1 MNQLLQEKRDA
12 EQFLRLIAP
21 KYMGIYI
28 LNRSTDRF
36 RDVLA
41 PEAFRAYAKVSEGS
55 YSDAMRL
62 YRDEYVSCDY
72 REVIDQVLDY
82 DYVYNVLAS
91 GNQVDVSYRKKD
103 GTLIRLKIS
112 RYSDSDENLS
122 VWVYTNEDSEDALY
136 GELGEARYRI
146 QFDDNEKPV
155 EFIGSESLSKMLY
168 GLTNEARIP
177 FVRLWEHMH
186 PQDVDG
192 VREEL
197 KEIHILKDSEA
208 TYEAEFRLQNKE
220 QQYRWYRAIGKPV
233 LNEKGKIVSVYGFLI
248 DIHKHK
254 EKNLLQQRFIS
265 GLSHEYVTVW
275 VINHDLTVEL
285 YQQTKKGDH
294 IAQEAIEEF
303 AKENNYQK
311 SMEKYASEYVCEE
324 DREDFLRNMNYRV
337 VRERIKT
344 EKVYPVV
351 FQRKFNGK
359 IDYFQAC
366 FAQISEDTDDFVL
379 GFKLVNDIV
388 EHEKERNDRLEE
400 EKQILESLS
409 SDFTAIYYLEVNSGK
424 FEPVHIQNETNASEL
439 IKSCSGYKDFYE
451 YAYQYAMRYI
461 PKDEQPEFL
470 WWFSRD
476 NLKSLLKTQVSL
488 TQNYRCYPNAQN
500 HQYFETK
507 VVKVSEDEESCH
519 VLLGFRY
526 IDDIIKKEKA
536 TQKRLQNALE
546 EIKRSNEMI
555 SAIAKS
561 YSSIYKVD
569 FETDTYERITGSD
582 VIPKTGCA
590 SEKMFDV
597 CEQDVA
603 PEYRNIIHQF
613 ANIET
618 LTSRLEKEKDVLA
631 EYRMADGNWHKLRII
646 VSKRNANGKA
656 IQAIATIRI
665 ISETKR
671 KELNLFFEAEQA
683 KREAKIKTRFLQS
696 MSHDMRT
703 PLNGIAGMLHI
714 ADQNPKDLELQKTTR
729 NKIHQSLNYL
739 ISLVNDVLDMN
750 DLESDHFTEEEVDFD
765 ITKLVG
771 NMNIV
776 AQQLAQEKNIQYV
789 LDWYEGQ
796 LSHSSFRG
804 FPIYLSRILSIVV
817 QNAVKFTP
825 ENGEIHVWMNEK
837 CLDDSTSLLEFRC
850 KDNGIG
856 MSQDFI
862 QHAFDLFAQE
872 DSSSRYTYQG
882 TGLSLSIAKKLVEYM
897 HGNIQL
903 ESEKG
908 VGTTVYIQIPFK
920 LGRSIE
926 NKTKFTE
933 LVSLEGLCVL
943 VAEDN
948 DLNMEIVEYMLERN
962 GIQVVCAKD
971 GQEVIDLFEKS
982 EVNEFDFILM
992 DIMMPKLNGLD
1003 ATRKIRALKR
1013 LDAKTIPIIAM
1024 SANAFVEDIMNSK
1037 LAGMNMHL
1045 AKPLDE
1051 IKLIEALKQCKKD
1064 EDFKVIRN

>member
-12 EQFLRLIAP
+12 ENFLRLIAP
-21 KYMGIYI
+21 KYAAVYI
-28 LNRSTDRF
+28 LDRSTDRF
-36 RDVLA
+36 RDILA
-41 PEAFRAYAKVSEGS
+41 PEAFRAFAKDTKGS
-55 YSDAMRL
+55 YSDAMQL
-62 YRDEYVSCDY
+62 YRDQYVDCDY
-72 REVIDQVLDY
+72 QKVIDQVLDY
-82 DYVYNVLAS
+82 DYVYNILAS

-112 RYSDSDENLS
+112 RYSDRDENLS

-136 GELGEARYRI
+136 GELGEARFRI
-146 QFDDNEKPV
+146 QFDENERPV
-155 EFIGSESLSKMLY
+155 EFIGNESLSEMLY
-168 GLTNEARIP
+168 GLTDETRIP
-177 FVRLWEHMH
+177 FARLWEHMH

-192 VREEL
+192 VRAEL
-197 KEIHILKDSEA
+197 KEIHSLKDPKA

-220 QQYRWYRAIGKPV
+220 QQYRWYRAIGKPI
-233 LNEKGKIVSVYGFLI
+233 LNEKGQIVCVCGFFT
-248 DIHKHK
+248 DIHKQK
-254 EKNLLQQRFIS
+254 EKTLLQQRFIA
-265 GLSHEYVTVW
+265 GLSHEYITVW
-275 VINHDLTVEL
+275 VINPDLTLEL

-294 IAQEAIEEF
+294 IAQDAIEDF

-324 DREDFLRNMNYRV
+324 DREDFLRNVNYRV
-337 VRERIKT
+337 VRERIKS
-344 EKVYPVV
+344 EIVYPVV
-351 FQRKFNGK
+351 YRREYNGTV
-359 IDYFQAC
+359 DYFQAC
-366 FAQISEDTDDFVL
+366 FAQISKDTDDFVL
-379 GFKLVNDIV
+379 CFKIVNDIIQQ
-388 EHEKERNDRLEE
+388 EKERNDRLEE

-424 FEPVHIQNETNASEL
+424 FEPVHIQNESNASEL
-439 IKSCSGYKDFYE
+439 IKSYSEYKDFYE
-451 YAYQYAMRYI
+451 YSYQYAMYYI
-461 PKDEQPEFL
+461 PKKEQPEFL

-476 NLKSLLKTQVSL
+476 NLKNLLKNQVSL
-488 TQNYRCYPNAQN
+488 TQHYHSYPNAQN

-526 IDDIIKKEKA
+526 IDDIIEKEKA
-536 TQKRLQNALE
+536 AQKRLQDALDATQ
-546 EIKRSNEMI
+546 RSNETI
-555 SAIAKS
+555 STIAKS
-561 YSSIYKVD
+561 YSAIYQINL
-569 FETDTYERITGSD
+569 ETDTYERISGKEI
-582 VIPKTGCA
+582 IPKMGCA

-597 CEQDVA
+597 CEQEVA
-603 PEYRNIIHQF
+603 PEYRNIVHQF
-613 ANIET
+613 ADLKT
-618 LTSRLEKEKDVLA
+618 LASRLEKEEDVLA
-631 EYRMADGNWHKLRII
+631 EYRMADGNWHKLRFI
-646 VSKRNANGKA
+646 VRKRDANGKVL
-656 IQAIATIRI
+656 QVIATIRT
-665 ISETKR
+665 ISEVKR

-714 ADQNPKDLELQKTTR
+714 ADQNPKDLELQKITR

-750 DLESDHFTEEEVDFD
+750 DLESDNFTEEEVDFD
-765 ITKLVG
+765 ITKLLG
-771 NMNIV
+771 NMNID

-804 FPIYLSRILSIVV
+804 FPIYLSRILSIVA

-837 CLDDSTSLLEFRC
+837 YLDDSTSLLEFRC

-872 DSSSRYTYQG
+872 DSSSRSTYQG
-882 TGLSLSIAKKLVEYM
+882 TGLGLSIAKKLVEYM

-908 VGTTVYIQIPFK
+908 IGTTVSIQIPFK
-920 LGRSIE
+920 LGKPIE
-926 NKTKFTE
+926 NKNNNNQQI
-933 LVSLEGLCVL
+933 SLEGLCVL

-982 EVNEFDFILM
+982 EENKFDFILM
-992 DIMMPKLNGLD
+992 DIMMPKINGLD
-1003 ATRKIRALKR
+1003 ATRKIRSLKR
-1013 LDAKTIPIIAM
+1013 QDAKTVPIIAM

-1037 LAGMNMHL
+1037 VAGMNMHL

-1051 IKLIEALKQCKKD
+1051 TKLINALKQCKKG
-1064 EDFKVIRN
+1064 EE

>member
-21 KYMGIYI
+21 KYMGVYI

-186 PQDVDG
+186 PHDVDG

-439 IKSCSGYKDFYE
+439 IRSYSGYKDFYE

-546 EIKRSNEMI
+546 EIKRSNETI

-714 ADQNPKDLELQKTTR
+714 ADQNPNDLELQKTTR

-750 DLESDHFTEEEVDFD
+750 DLENDHFTEEEVDFD

-872 DSSSRYTYQG
+872 DSSSRSTYQG

-1064 EDFKVIRN
+1064 EDFK

>member
-12 EQFLRLIAP
+12 EDFLRLIAP
-21 KYMGIYI
+21 KYAAVYI
-28 LNRSTDRF
+28 LDRSTDTF
-36 RDVLA
+36 RDILA
-41 PEAFRAYAKVSEGS
+41 PEAFRAFAKDSEGL

-62 YRDEYVSCDY
+62 YRNQYVAKDY
-72 REVIDQVLDY
+72 QKVIDQVLDY
-82 DYVYNVLAS
+82 DYVYNILAS

-112 RYSDSDENLS
+112 RYSDKECDKYLS

-168 GLTNEARIP
+168 GLANEARIP

-233 LNEKGKIVSVYGFLI
+233 LNEKEKIVSVCGFLI

-324 DREDFLRNMNYRV
+324 DREDFLRNVNYRV

-366 FAQISEDTDDFVL
+366 FAQISEDTDDFVM

-424 FEPVHIQNETNASEL
+424 FESVHIQDETNASEL
-439 IKSCSGYKDFYE
+439 IKSCSEYKDFYE

-519 VLLGFRY
+519 ALLGFRY

-546 EIKRSNEMI
+546 EIKRSNETI
-555 SAIAKS
+555 STIAKS

-569 FETDTYERITGSD
+569 FEADTYERISGSD
-582 VIPKTGCA
+582 IIPKTGCA

-618 LTSRLEKEKDVLA
+618 LTSRLEKEEDVLA

-683 KREAKIKTRFLQS
+683 KREAKIKT
-696 MSHDMRT
+696 
-703 PLNGIAGMLHI
+703 
-714 ADQNPKDLELQKTTR
+714 
-729 NKIHQSLNYL
+729 
-739 ISLVNDVLDMN
+739 
-750 DLESDHFTEEEVDFD
+750 
-765 ITKLVG
+765 
-771 NMNIV
+771 
-776 AQQLAQEKNIQYV
+776 
-789 LDWYEGQ
+789 Q

-837 CLDDSTSLLEFRC
+837 CLDDSTSLLEFKC

-862 QHAFDLFAQE
+862 KHAFDLFAQE
-872 DSSSRYTYQG
+872 DSSSRSTYQG
-882 TGLSLSIAKKLVEYM
+882 TGLGLSIAKKLVEYM

-908 VGTTVYIQIPFK
+908 IGTTVSIQIPFK
-920 LGRSIE
+920 LGKPIE

-962 GIQVVCAKD
+962 GIRVVCAKD

-1024 SANAFVEDIMNSK
+1024 SANAFVEDVMNSK

-1051 IKLIEALKQCKKD
+1051 IKLINALKQCKKD
-1064 EDFKVIRN
+1064 EDFK

>member
-21 KYMGIYI
+21 KYMGVYI

-91 GNQVDVSYRKKD
+91 GNQVDISYRKKD

-168 GLTNEARIP
+168 GLPNEARIP

-192 VREEL
+192 VREKL

-303 AKENNYQK
+303 AKENNYK
-311 SMEKYASEYVCEE
+311 KGMEKYASEYVCEE
-324 DREDFLRNMNYRV
+324 DREDFLRNVNYRV
-337 VRERIKT
+337 VCERIKT
-344 EKVYPVV
+344 EKVYPVF

-439 IKSCSGYKDFYE
+439 IKSYSGYKDFYE

-507 VVKVSEDEESCH
+507 VVKVSEDEEACH

-546 EIKRSNEMI
+546 EIKRSNETI

-613 ANIET
+613 TNIET

-771 NMNIV
+771 NMNID

-872 DSSSRYTYQG
+872 DSSSRSTYQG
-882 TGLSLSIAKKLVEYM
+882 TGLSLSIAKKLVEHM

-920 LGRSIE
+920 LGKPIE
-926 NKTKFTE
+926 NNNNRNQQI
-933 LVSLEGLCVL
+933 SLEGLRVL

-982 EVNEFDFILM
+982 EENEFDFILM
-992 DIMMPKLNGLD
+992 DIMMPKINGLD
-1003 ATRKIRALKR
+1003 ATRKIRSLKR
-1013 LDAKTIPIIAM
+1013 QDAKTVPIIAM
-1024 SANAFVEDIMNSK
+1024 SANAFVEDMLNSK
-1037 LAGMNMHL
+1037 IAGMNMHL

-1051 IKLIEALKQCKKD
+1051 TKLINALKQCKKD
-1064 EDFKVIRN
+1064 EE

>member
-21 KYMGIYI
+21 KYMGVNI

-91 GNQVDVSYRKKD
+91 ENQVDVSYRKKD

-303 AKENNYQK
+303 AKENNYK
-311 SMEKYASEYVCEE
+311 KGMEKYASEYVCEE
-324 DREDFLRNMNYRV
+324 DREDFLRNVNYRV

-344 EKVYPVV
+344 EKVYPVF

-439 IKSCSGYKDFYE
+439 IKSYSGYKDFYE
-451 YAYQYAMRYI
+451 YDYQYAMRYI

-546 EIKRSNEMI
+546 EIKRSNETI

-646 VSKRNANGKA
+646 VSKRNTNGKA

-714 ADQNPKDLELQKTTR
+714 ADQNPKDLELQKNTR

-750 DLESDHFTEEEVDFD
+750 DLENDHFTEEEVDFD

-872 DSSSRYTYQG
+872 DSSSRSTYQG

-1024 SANAFVEDIMNSK
+1024 SANAFVEDVMNSK

-1051 IKLIEALKQCKKD
+1051 TKLINALKQCKKD
-1064 EDFKVIRN
+1064 EE

>member
-21 KYMGIYI
+21 KYMGVYI

-186 PQDVDG
+186 PHDVDG

-197 KEIHILKDSEA
+197 KEIYILKDSEA

-388 EHEKERNDRLEE
+388 EHEKERNDRLVE

-582 VIPKTGCA
+582 GIPKTGCA

-714 ADQNPKDLELQKTTR
+714 ADQNPKDLELQKNTR

-739 ISLVNDVLDMN
+739 VSLVNDVLDMN
-750 DLESDHFTEEEVDFD
+750 DLENDHFTEEEVDFD

-872 DSSSRYTYQG
+872 DSSSRSTYQG

-926 NKTKFTE
+926 NKNNRNQQI
-933 LVSLEGLCVL
+933 SLEGLCVL

-1064 EDFKVIRN
+1064 EDFK

>member
-21 KYMGIYI
+21 KYMGVYI

-324 DREDFLRNMNYRV
+324 DREDFLRNVNYRV

-344 EKVYPVV
+344 EKVYLVV

-388 EHEKERNDRLEE
+388 EHEKERNDRLVE

-424 FEPVHIQNETNASEL
+424 FEPVHIQNETNASKL

-546 EIKRSNEMI
+546 EIKRSNETI

-739 ISLVNDVLDMN
+739 ISLVNDILDMN

-771 NMNIV
+771 NMNID

-872 DSSSRYTYQG
+872 DSSSRSTYQG

-1051 IKLIEALKQCKKD
+1051 TKLINALKQCKKD
-1064 EDFKVIRN
+1064 EE

>member
-1 MNQLLQEKRDA
+1 M
-12 EQFLRLIAP
+12 
-21 KYMGIYI
+21 
-28 LNRSTDRF
+28 
-36 RDVLA
+36 
-41 PEAFRAYAKVSEGS
+41 
-55 YSDAMRL
+55 
-62 YRDEYVSCDY
+62 
-72 REVIDQVLDY
+72 
-82 DYVYNVLAS
+82 
-91 GNQVDVSYRKKD
+91 
-103 GTLIRLKIS
+103 
-112 RYSDSDENLS
+112 
-122 VWVYTNEDSEDALY
+122 
-136 GELGEARYRI
+136 
-146 QFDDNEKPV
+146 
-155 EFIGSESLSKMLY
+155 
-168 GLTNEARIP
+168 
-177 FVRLWEHMH
+177 
-186 PQDVDG
+186 
-192 VREEL
+192 
-197 KEIHILKDSEA
+197 
-208 TYEAEFRLQNKE
+208 
-220 QQYRWYRAIGKPV
+220 
-233 LNEKGKIVSVYGFLI
+233 
-248 DIHKHK
+248 
-254 EKNLLQQRFIS
+254 
-265 GLSHEYVTVW
+265 
-275 VINHDLTVEL
+275 
-285 YQQTKKGDH
+285 
-294 IAQEAIEEF
+294 
-303 AKENNYQK
+303 
-311 SMEKYASEYVCEE
+311 
-324 DREDFLRNMNYRV
+324 
-337 VRERIKT
+337 
-344 EKVYPVV
+344 
-351 FQRKFNGK
+351 
-359 IDYFQAC
+359 
-366 FAQISEDTDDFVL
+366 
-379 GFKLVNDIV
+379 
-388 EHEKERNDRLEE
+388 
-400 EKQILESLS
+400 
-409 SDFTAIYYLEVNSGK
+409 
-424 FEPVHIQNETNASEL
+424 
-439 IKSCSGYKDFYE
+439 
-451 YAYQYAMRYI
+451 
-461 PKDEQPEFL
+461 
-470 WWFSRD
+470 
-476 NLKSLLKTQVSL
+476 
-488 TQNYRCYPNAQN
+488 
-500 HQYFETK
+500 
-507 VVKVSEDEESCH
+507 SEDEESCH
-519 VLLGFRY
+519 ALLGFRY

-546 EIKRSNEMI
+546 EIKRSNETI
-555 SAIAKS
+555 STIAKS

-569 FETDTYERITGSD
+569 FEADTYERISGSD
-582 VIPKTGCA
+582 IIPKTGCA

-618 LTSRLEKEKDVLA
+618 LTSRLEKEEDVLA

-729 NKIHQSLNYL
+729 NKVHQSLNYL

-750 DLESDHFTEEEVDFD
+750 DLESNHFTEEEVDFD
-765 ITKLVG
+765 ITKLLG
-771 NMNIV
+771 NMNID

-796 LSHSSFRG
+796 LSHSNFRG
-804 FPIYLSRILSIVV
+804 YPIYLSRILMIVV

-856 MSQDFI
+856 MSQGFI

-872 DSSSRYTYQG
+872 DSSSRSTYQG
-882 TGLSLSIAKKLVEYM
+882 TGLGLSIAKKLVEHM

-908 VGTTVYIQIPFK
+908 IGTTVSIQIPFK
-920 LGRSIE
+920 LGKPIE
-926 NKTKFTE
+926 NKNNRNQQI
-933 LVSLEGLCVL
+933 SLEGLCVL

-962 GIQVVCAKD
+962 GIHVVCAKD

-1013 LDAKTIPIIAM
+1013 LDANTIPIIAM

-1051 IKLIEALKQCKKD
+1051 TKLVEALKQCKKD
-1064 EDFKVIRN
+1064 EDFK

>member
-21 KYMGIYI
+21 KYMGVYI

-168 GLTNEARIP
+168 GLTNEERIP

-359 IDYFQAC
+359 IDHFQAC

-388 EHEKERNDRLEE
+388 EHEKERNDRLVE

-546 EIKRSNEMI
+546 EIKRSNETI

-750 DLESDHFTEEEVDFD
+750 DLENDHFTEEEVDFD

-872 DSSSRYTYQG
+872 DSSSRSTYQG

-1051 IKLIEALKQCKKD
+1051 TKLINALKQCKKN
-1064 EDFKVIRN
+1064 EE

>member
-12 EQFLRLIAP
+12 ENFLRLIAP
-21 KYMGIYI
+21 KYAAVYS
-28 LNRSTDRF
+28 LDRSTDRF
-36 RDVLA
+36 RDILA
-41 PEAFRAYAKVSEGS
+41 PEAFRAFAKDTKGS
-55 YSDAMRL
+55 YSDAMQL
-62 YRDEYVSCDY
+62 YRDQYVDCDY
-72 REVIDQVLDY
+72 QKVIDQVLDY
-82 DYVYNVLAS
+82 DYVYNILAS

-112 RYSDSDENLS
+112 RYSDRDENLS

-136 GELGEARYRI
+136 GELGEARFRI
-146 QFDDNEKPV
+146 QFDENERPV
-155 EFIGSESLSKMLY
+155 EFIGNESLSEMLY
-168 GLTNEARIP
+168 GLTDETRIP
-177 FVRLWEHMH
+177 FARLWEHMH

-192 VREEL
+192 VRAEL
-197 KEIHILKDSEA
+197 KEIHSLKDPKA

-220 QQYRWYRAIGKPV
+220 QQYRWYRAIGKPI
-233 LNEKGKIVSVYGFLI
+233 LNEKGQIVCVCGFFT
-248 DIHKHK
+248 DIHKQK
-254 EKNLLQQRFIS
+254 EKTLLQQRFIA
-265 GLSHEYVTVW
+265 GLSHEYITVW
-275 VINHDLTVEL
+275 VINPDLTLEL

-294 IAQEAIEEF
+294 IAQDAIEDF

-324 DREDFLRNMNYRV
+324 DREDFLRNVNYRV
-337 VRERIKT
+337 VRERIKS
-344 EKVYPVV
+344 EIVYPVV
-351 FQRKFNGK
+351 YRREYNGTV
-359 IDYFQAC
+359 DYFQAC
-366 FAQISEDTDDFVL
+366 FAQISKDTDDFVL
-379 GFKLVNDIV
+379 CFKIVNDIIQQ
-388 EHEKERNDRLEE
+388 EKERNDRLEE

-424 FEPVHIQNETNASEL
+424 FEPVHIQNESNASEL
-439 IKSCSGYKDFYE
+439 IKSYSEYKDFYE
-451 YAYQYAMRYI
+451 YSYQYAMYYI
-461 PKDEQPEFL
+461 PKKEQPEFL

-476 NLKSLLKTQVSL
+476 NLKNLLKNQVSL
-488 TQNYRCYPNAQN
+488 TQHYHSYPNAQN

-526 IDDIIKKEKA
+526 IDDIIEKEKA
-536 TQKRLQNALE
+536 AQKRLQDALDATQ
-546 EIKRSNEMI
+546 RSNETI
-555 SAIAKS
+555 STIAKS
-561 YSSIYKVD
+561 YSAIYQINL
-569 FETDTYERITGSD
+569 ETDTYERISGKEI
-582 VIPKTGCA
+582 IPKMGCA

-597 CEQDVA
+597 CEQEVA
-603 PEYRNIIHQF
+603 PEYRNIVHQF
-613 ANIET
+613 ADLKT
-618 LTSRLEKEKDVLA
+618 LASRLEKEEDVLA
-631 EYRMADGNWHKLRII
+631 EYRMADGNWHKLRFI
-646 VSKRNANGKA
+646 VRKRDANGKVL
-656 IQAIATIRI
+656 QVIATIRT
-665 ISETKR
+665 ISEVKR

-714 ADQNPKDLELQKTTR
+714 ADQNPKDLELQKITR

-750 DLESDHFTEEEVDFD
+750 DLESDNFTEEEVDFD
-765 ITKLVG
+765 ITKLLG
-771 NMNIV
+771 NMNID

-804 FPIYLSRILSIVV
+804 FPIYLSRILSIVA

-872 DSSSRYTYQG
+872 DSSSRSTYQG
-882 TGLSLSIAKKLVEYM
+882 TGLGLSIAKKLVEYM

-908 VGTTVYIQIPFK
+908 IGTTVSIQIPFK
-920 LGRSIE
+920 LGKPIE
-926 NKTKFTE
+926 NKNNNNQQI
-933 LVSLEGLCVL
+933 SLEGLCVL

-982 EVNEFDFILM
+982 EENKFDFILM
-992 DIMMPKLNGLD
+992 DIMMPKINGLD
-1003 ATRKIRALKR
+1003 ATRKIRSLKR
-1013 LDAKTIPIIAM
+1013 QDAKTVPIIAM

-1037 LAGMNMHL
+1037 VAGMNMHL

-1051 IKLIEALKQCKKD
+1051 TKLINALKQCKKG
-1064 EDFKVIRN
+1064 EE

>member
-21 KYMGIYI
+21 KYMGVYI

-41 PEAFRAYAKVSEGS
+41 LEAFRAYAKVSEGS

-168 GLTNEARIP
+168 GLTNEERIP

-388 EHEKERNDRLEE
+388 EHEKERNDRLVE

-546 EIKRSNEMI
+546 EIKRSNETI

-750 DLESDHFTEEEVDFD
+750 DLENDHFTEEEVDFD

-872 DSSSRYTYQG
+872 DSSSRSTYQG

-1051 IKLIEALKQCKKD
+1051 TKLINALKQCKKD
-1064 EDFKVIRN
+1064 EE

>member
-1 MNQLLQEKRDA
+1 M
-12 EQFLRLIAP
+12 
-21 KYMGIYI
+21 
-28 LNRSTDRF
+28 
-36 RDVLA
+36 
-41 PEAFRAYAKVSEGS
+41 
-55 YSDAMRL
+55 
-62 YRDEYVSCDY
+62 
-72 REVIDQVLDY
+72 
-82 DYVYNVLAS
+82 
-91 GNQVDVSYRKKD
+91 
-103 GTLIRLKIS
+103 
-112 RYSDSDENLS
+112 
-122 VWVYTNEDSEDALY
+122 
-136 GELGEARYRI
+136 
-146 QFDDNEKPV
+146 
-155 EFIGSESLSKMLY
+155 
-168 GLTNEARIP
+168 
-177 FVRLWEHMH
+177 
-186 PQDVDG
+186 
-192 VREEL
+192 
-197 KEIHILKDSEA
+197 
-208 TYEAEFRLQNKE
+208 
-220 QQYRWYRAIGKPV
+220 
-233 LNEKGKIVSVYGFLI
+233 
-248 DIHKHK
+248 
-254 EKNLLQQRFIS
+254 
-265 GLSHEYVTVW
+265 
-275 VINHDLTVEL
+275 
-285 YQQTKKGDH
+285 
-294 IAQEAIEEF
+294 
-303 AKENNYQK
+303 
-311 SMEKYASEYVCEE
+311 
-324 DREDFLRNMNYRV
+324 
-337 VRERIKT
+337 
-344 EKVYPVV
+344 
-351 FQRKFNGK
+351 
-359 IDYFQAC
+359 
-366 FAQISEDTDDFVL
+366 
-379 GFKLVNDIV
+379 
-388 EHEKERNDRLEE
+388 
-400 EKQILESLS
+400 
-409 SDFTAIYYLEVNSGK
+409 
-424 FEPVHIQNETNASEL
+424 
-439 IKSCSGYKDFYE
+439 
-451 YAYQYAMRYI
+451 
-461 PKDEQPEFL
+461 
-470 WWFSRD
+470 
-476 NLKSLLKTQVSL
+476 
-488 TQNYRCYPNAQN
+488 
-500 HQYFETK
+500 
-507 VVKVSEDEESCH
+507 SEDEESCH

-546 EIKRSNEMI
+546 EIKRSNETI
-555 SAIAKS
+555 STIAKS

-569 FETDTYERITGSD
+569 FETDTYERISGSD
-582 VIPKTGCA
+582 IIPKTGCA

-618 LTSRLEKEKDVLA
+618 LTSRLEKEEDVLV

-646 VSKRNANGKA
+646 VSKRKENGKA

-714 ADQNPKDLELQKTTR
+714 ADQNPKDLELQKITR

-765 ITKLVG
+765 ITKLLG
-771 NMNIV
+771 NMNID

-817 QNAVKFTP
+817 HNAVKFTP

-872 DSSSRYTYQG
+872 DSSSRSTYQG
-882 TGLSLSIAKKLVEYM
+882 TGLGLSIAKKLVEHM

-908 VGTTVYIQIPFK
+908 IGTTVLIQIPFK
-920 LGRSIE
+920 LGKSIE
-926 NKTKFTE
+926 NKNNRNQQI
-933 LVSLEGLCVL
+933 SLEGLCVL

-962 GIQVVCAKD
+962 SIQVVCAKD

-992 DIMMPKLNGLD
+992 DIMMPKINGLD

-1051 IKLIEALKQCKKD
+1051 TKLIEALKQCKKD
-1064 EDFKVIRN
+1064 EDFR

>member
-21 KYMGIYI
+21 KYMGVYI

-82 DYVYNVLAS
+82 DYVYNILSS
-91 GNQVDVSYRKKD
+91 GNQVNVLIRKKD

-112 RYSDSDENLS
+112 RYSDKECDKDLS

-155 EFIGSESLSKMLY
+155 EFISSESLSEMLY
-168 GLTNEARIP
+168 GLINETRIP
-177 FVRLWEHMH
+177 FTRLWEHMH

-197 KEIHILKDSEA
+197 KEIHIFKDPEA

-233 LNEKGKIVSVYGFLI
+233 LNEKGKIVSVCGFLI

-324 DREDFLRNMNYRV
+324 DREDFLRNVNYRV

-366 FAQISEDTDDFVL
+366 FAQISEDTDDFVM

-424 FEPVHIQNETNASEL
+424 FESVHIQDETNASEL
-439 IKSCSGYKDFYE
+439 IRSYSGYKDFYE

-461 PKDEQPEFL
+461 PKEEQPEFL

-488 TQNYRCYPNAQN
+488 TQN

-519 VLLGFRY
+519 ALLGFRY

-546 EIKRSNEMI
+546 EIKRSNETI
-555 SAIAKS
+555 STIAKS

-569 FETDTYERITGSD
+569 FETDTYERISGSD
-582 VIPKTGCA
+582 IIPKTGCA

-618 LTSRLEKEKDVLA
+618 LTSRLETEEDVLA

-646 VSKRNANGKA
+646 VSKRDVNGKA
-656 IQAIATIRI
+656 IQAIATIRT

-683 KREAKIKTRFLQS
+683 KREEKIKTRFLQS

-714 ADQNPKDLELQKTTR
+714 AEENPKDLELQKTTR

-750 DLESDHFTEEEVDFD
+750 DLESDNFTEEEVDFD
-765 ITKLVG
+765 ITKLLG
-771 NMNIV
+771 NMNID

-796 LSHSSFRG
+796 LSHSNFRG
-804 FPIYLSRILSIVV
+804 YPIYLSRILMIVV

-856 MSQDFI
+856 MSKDFI

-872 DSSSRYTYQG
+872 DSSSRSTYQG
-882 TGLSLSIAKKLVEYM
+882 TGLGLSIAKKLVEYM
-897 HGNIQL
+897 HGSIQL

-908 VGTTVYIQIPFK
+908 IGTMVSIQIPFK
-920 LGRSIE
+920 LGKPIE

-1051 IKLIEALKQCKKD
+1051 TKLINALKQCKKD
-1064 EDFKVIRN
+1064 EDFK

>member
-21 KYMGIYI
+21 KYMGVYI

-197 KEIHILKDSEA
+197 KEIYILKDSEA

-324 DREDFLRNMNYRV
+324 DREDFLRNVNYRV

-344 EKVYPVV
+344 EKVYLVV

-388 EHEKERNDRLEE
+388 EHEKERNDRLVE

-546 EIKRSNEMI
+546 EIKRSNETI

-739 ISLVNDVLDMN
+739 ISLVNDILDMN

-771 NMNIV
+771 NMNID

-837 CLDDSTSLLEFRC
+837 CSDDSTSLFEFRC

-872 DSSSRYTYQG
+872 DSSSRSTYQG

-1024 SANAFVEDIMNSK
+1024 SANAFVEDVMNSK

-1051 IKLIEALKQCKKD
+1051 TKLINALKQCKKD
-1064 EDFKVIRN
+1064 EE

>member
-21 KYMGIYI
+21 KYMGVYI

-546 EIKRSNEMI
+546 EIKRSNETI

-714 ADQNPKDLELQKTTR
+714 ADQNPNDLELQKTTR

-872 DSSSRYTYQG
+872 DSSSRSTYQG

-1064 EDFKVIRN
+1064 EDFK

>member
-21 KYMGIYI
+21 KYMGVYI

-168 GLTNEARIP
+168 GLTNEERIP

-388 EHEKERNDRLEE
+388 EHEKERNDRLVE

-546 EIKRSNEMI
+546 EIKRSNETI

-582 VIPKTGCA
+582 GIPKTGCA

-739 ISLVNDVLDMN
+739 ISLVNDILDMN

-771 NMNIV
+771 NMNID

-872 DSSSRYTYQG
+872 DSSSRSTYQG
-882 TGLSLSIAKKLVEYM
+882 AGLSLSIAKKLVEYM

-1051 IKLIEALKQCKKD
+1051 TKLINALKQCKKD
-1064 EDFKVIRN
+1064 EE

>member
-21 KYMGIYI
+21 KYMGVYI

-324 DREDFLRNMNYRV
+324 DREDFLRNVNYRV

-388 EHEKERNDRLEE
+388 EHEKERNDRLVE

-546 EIKRSNEMI
+546 EIKRSNETI

-582 VIPKTGCA
+582 GIPRTGCA

-739 ISLVNDVLDMN
+739 ISLVNDILDMN

-771 NMNIV
+771 NMNID

-872 DSSSRYTYQG
+872 DSSSRSTYQG

-1064 EDFKVIRN
+1064 EE

>member
-21 KYMGIYI
+21 KYMGVYI

-186 PQDVDG
+186 PHDVDG
-192 VREEL
+192 VREDL

-388 EHEKERNDRLEE
+388 EHEKERNDRLVE

-714 ADQNPKDLELQKTTR
+714 ADQNPKDLELQKNTR

-739 ISLVNDVLDMN
+739 VSLVNDVLDMN
-750 DLESDHFTEEEVDFD
+750 DLENDHFTEEEVDFD

-872 DSSSRYTYQG
+872 DSSSRSTYQG

-926 NKTKFTE
+926 NKNNRNQQI
-933 LVSLEGLCVL
+933 SLEGLCVL

-1064 EDFKVIRN
+1064 EE

>member
-21 KYMGIYI
+21 KYMGVYI

-186 PQDVDG
+186 PHDVDG

-324 DREDFLRNMNYRV
+324 DREDFLRNVNYRV

-388 EHEKERNDRLEE
+388 EHEKERNDRLVE

-546 EIKRSNEMI
+546 EIKRSNETI

-582 VIPKTGCA
+582 GIPKTGCA

-750 DLESDHFTEEEVDFD
+750 DLENDHFTEEEVDFD

-872 DSSSRYTYQG
+872 DSSSRSTYQG

-1064 EDFKVIRN
+1064 EE

>member
-21 KYMGIYI
+21 KYMGVYI

-186 PQDVDG
+186 PHDVDG

-388 EHEKERNDRLEE
+388 EHEKERNDRLVE

-546 EIKRSNEMI
+546 EIKRSNETI

-582 VIPKTGCA
+582 GIPRTGCA

-739 ISLVNDVLDMN
+739 ISLVNDILDMN

-872 DSSSRYTYQG
+872 DSSSRSTYQG

-1064 EDFKVIRN
+1064 EE

>member
-12 EQFLRLIAP
+12 ENFLRLIAP
-21 KYMGIYI
+21 KYTGIFI
-28 LNRSTDRF
+28 VDRSTGTF

-41 PEAFRAYAKVSEGS
+41 SEAFRNYVKDMQGS
-55 YSDAMRL
+55 FLDAMQL
-62 YRDEYVSCDY
+62 YRDHYVACDY
-72 REVIDQVLDY
+72 KEVIDRVLDY
-82 DYVYNVLAS
+82 DYVYNILSS
-91 GNQVDVSYRKKD
+91 GNPVNVTYRKKD
-103 GTLIRLKIS
+103 GTLIRLKID

-122 VWVYTNEDSEDALY
+122 IWVYTNEDSEDALY
-136 GELGEARYRI
+136 GELGEARYRV
-146 QFDDNEKPV
+146 QFDDNERPV
-155 EFIGSESLSKMLY
+155 EFIGNKSLSEMLY
-168 GLTNEARIP
+168 GFKDETHIP
-177 FVRLWEHMH
+177 FSMLWQHMH
-186 PQDVDG
+186 PQDIDLVK
-192 VREEL
+192 EEF
-197 KEIHILKDSEA
+197 KNIHDSKDPTA
-208 TYEAEFRLQNKE
+208 TYEVEYRLQNKDK
-220 QQYRWYRAIGKPV
+220 QYRWYRAIGKPV
-233 LNEKGKIVSVYGFLI
+233 LNENGKIVSVCGFFI

-275 VINHDLTVEL
+275 VVNQDLTLEL
-285 YQQTKKGDH
+285 CQQTQKGDH
-294 IAQEAIEEF
+294 IAQKAIEEF

-311 SMEKYASEYVCEE
+311 SMEKYALHYVCEE
-324 DREDFLRNMNYRV
+324 DREEFLRRVDCRV
-337 VRERIKT
+337 VREQIKK

-351 FQRKFNGK
+351 YQREYNGEV
-359 IDYFQAC
+359 DYFQAC
-366 FAQISEDTDDFVL
+366 FAQISDETDDFVL

-424 FEPVHIQNETNASEL
+424 FEPVHIRDKTNASEL
-439 IKSCSGYKDFYE
+439 IKNYLEYKDFYE
-451 YAYQYAMRYI
+451 YTYQYAMKYI
-461 PKDEQPEFL
+461 PKEEQPEFL

-476 NLKSLLKTQVSL
+476 NLKNLLKTQASL
-488 TQNYRCYPNAQN
+488 TQHYHSYPNAQN

-526 IDDIIKKEKA
+526 IDDIIEKEKA

-546 EIKRSNEMI
+546 ETKKSNETI
-555 SAIAKS
+555 TTIAKS
-561 YSSIYKVD
+561 YSAIYQLD
-569 FETDTYERITGSD
+569 LEADTYERISGSD
-582 VIPKTGCA
+582 IIPKTGCA

-597 CEQDVA
+597 CEQEVA

-618 LTSRLEKEKDVLA
+618 LASRLEKEDDILA
-631 EYRMADGNWHKLRII
+631 EYRMADGNWHKLRYI
-646 VSKRNANGKA
+646 VRKRDANGKA
-656 IQAIATIRI
+656 LQAIATIRT

-683 KREAKIKTRFLQS
+683 KREAKIKTRFLQN

-703 PLNGIAGMLHI
+703 PLNGISGMLHI
-714 ADQNPKDLELQKTTR
+714 ADQNPDDLELQKSTR

-750 DLESDHFTEEEVDFD
+750 DLESNHFAEEEVDFD
-765 ITKLVG
+765 VTELLG
-771 NMNIV
+771 NINID
-776 AQQLAQEKNIQYV
+776 AQQLAQEKNIQYI

-796 LSHSSFRG
+796 LSHSQFRG
-804 FPIYLSRILSIVV
+804 YPIYLSRILMIVV

-862 QHAFDLFAQE
+862 KHAFDLFAQE
-872 DSSSRYTYQG
+872 NSSSRSTYQG
-882 TGLSLSIAKKLVEYM
+882 TGLGLPIAKKLVDYM
-897 HGNIQL
+897 HGEIHL

-920 LGRSIE
+920 LGKQIE
-926 NKTKFTE
+926 NKAKYTE
-933 LVSLEGLCVL
+933 SVSLEGLHAL

-948 DLNMEIVEYMLERN
+948 DLNMEIVKYMLERN
-962 GIQVVCAKD
+962 GIQVTCAKD
-971 GQEVIDLFEKS
+971 GLEVVSMFEQS
-982 EVNEFDFILM
+982 QINEFDFILM

-1003 ATRKIRALKR
+1003 ATRKIRSLKR
-1013 LDAKTIPIIAM
+1013 LDAKTVPIIAM
-1024 SANAFVEDIMNSK
+1024 SANAFVEDMLNSK
-1037 LAGMNMHL
+1037 VAGMNMHL

-1051 IKLIEALKQCKKD
+1051 TKLIDALKQCKKD
-1064 EDFKVIRN
+1064 EE

>member
-21 KYMGIYI
+21 KYMGVYI

-82 DYVYNVLAS
+82 DYVYNILSS
-91 GNQVDVSYRKKD
+91 GNQVNVLIRKKD

-112 RYSDSDENLS
+112 RYSDKECDKDLS

-155 EFIGSESLSKMLY
+155 EFISSESLSEMLY
-168 GLTNEARIP
+168 GLINETRIP
-177 FVRLWEHMH
+177 FTRLWEHMH

-197 KEIHILKDSEA
+197 KEIHIFKDPEA

-233 LNEKGKIVSVYGFLI
+233 LNEKGKIVSVCGFLI

-324 DREDFLRNMNYRV
+324 DREDFLRNVNYRV

-366 FAQISEDTDDFVL
+366 FAQISEDTDDFVM

-424 FEPVHIQNETNASEL
+424 FESVHIQDETNASEL
-439 IKSCSGYKDFYE
+439 IRSYSGYKDFYE

-461 PKDEQPEFL
+461 PKEEQPEFL

-488 TQNYRCYPNAQN
+488 TQN

-519 VLLGFRY
+519 ALLGFRY

-546 EIKRSNEMI
+546 EIKRSNETI
-555 SAIAKS
+555 STIAKS

-569 FETDTYERITGSD
+569 FETDTYERISGSD
-582 VIPKTGCA
+582 IIPKTGCA

-618 LTSRLEKEKDVLA
+618 LTSRLETEEDVLA

-646 VSKRNANGKA
+646 VSKRDVNGKA
-656 IQAIATIRI
+656 IQAIATIRT

-714 ADQNPKDLELQKTTR
+714 AEENPKDLELQKTTR

-750 DLESDHFTEEEVDFD
+750 DLESDNFTEEEVDFD
-765 ITKLVG
+765 ITKLLG
-771 NMNIV
+771 NMNID

-796 LSHSSFRG
+796 LSHSNFRG
-804 FPIYLSRILSIVV
+804 YPIYLSRILMIVV

-856 MSQDFI
+856 MSKDFI

-872 DSSSRYTYQG
+872 DSSSRSTYQG
-882 TGLSLSIAKKLVEYM
+882 TGLGLSIAKKLVEYM
-897 HGNIQL
+897 HGSIQL

-908 VGTTVYIQIPFK
+908 IGTMVSIQIPFK
-920 LGRSIE
+920 LGKPIE

-1037 LAGMNMHL
+1037 IAGMNMHL

-1051 IKLIEALKQCKKD
+1051 TKLINALKQCKKD
-1064 EDFKVIRN
+1064 EDFK

>member
-21 KYMGIYI
+21 KYMGVYI

-388 EHEKERNDRLEE
+388 EHEKERNDRLVE

-739 ISLVNDVLDMN
+739 ISLVNDILDMN

-771 NMNIV
+771 NMNID

-872 DSSSRYTYQG
+872 DSSSRSTYQG

-1051 IKLIEALKQCKKD
+1051 TKLINALKQCKKD
-1064 EDFKVIRN
+1064 EE

>member
-21 KYMGIYI
+21 KYMGVYI

-155 EFIGSESLSKMLY
+155 EFIGSESLSKILY

-254 EKNLLQQRFIS
+254 EKNLIQQRFIS

-275 VINHDLTVEL
+275 VINHDLTIEL

-388 EHEKERNDRLEE
+388 EHEKERNDRLVE

-546 EIKRSNEMI
+546 EIKRSNETI

-582 VIPKTGCA
+582 VIPRTGCA

-872 DSSSRYTYQG
+872 DSSSRSTYQG

-1051 IKLIEALKQCKKD
+1051 TKLINALKQCKKD
-1064 EDFKVIRN
+1064 EE

>member
-1 MNQLLQEKRDA
+1 
-12 EQFLRLIAP
+12 
-21 KYMGIYI
+21 
-28 LNRSTDRF
+28 
-36 RDVLA
+36 
-41 PEAFRAYAKVSEGS
+41 
-55 YSDAMRL
+55 
-62 YRDEYVSCDY
+62 
-72 REVIDQVLDY
+72 
-82 DYVYNVLAS
+82 
-91 GNQVDVSYRKKD
+91 
-103 GTLIRLKIS
+103 
-112 RYSDSDENLS
+112 
-122 VWVYTNEDSEDALY
+122 
-136 GELGEARYRI
+136 
-146 QFDDNEKPV
+146 
-155 EFIGSESLSKMLY
+155 
-168 GLTNEARIP
+168 
-177 FVRLWEHMH
+177 
-186 PQDVDG
+186 
-192 VREEL
+192 
-197 KEIHILKDSEA
+197 
-208 TYEAEFRLQNKE
+208 
-220 QQYRWYRAIGKPV
+220 
-233 LNEKGKIVSVYGFLI
+233 
-248 DIHKHK
+248 
-254 EKNLLQQRFIS
+254 
-265 GLSHEYVTVW
+265 
-275 VINHDLTVEL
+275 
-285 YQQTKKGDH
+285 
-294 IAQEAIEEF
+294 
-303 AKENNYQK
+303 
-311 SMEKYASEYVCEE
+311 MEKYASEYVCEE
-324 DREDFLRNMNYRV
+324 DREDFLRNVDYRV

-351 FQRKFNGK
+351 FQREFNGK

-366 FAQISEDTDDFVL
+366 FAQISEETDDFVL

-424 FEPVHIQNETNASEL
+424 FEPVHIQDETNASEL
-439 IKSCSGYKDFYE
+439 IRSYSGYKDFYE

-461 PKDEQPEFL
+461 PMEEQPEFL

-476 NLKSLLKTQVSL
+476 NLKSLLETQVSL
-488 TQNYRCYPNAQN
+488 TQNYRTYPNAQN
-500 HQYFETK
+500 QQYFETK

-546 EIKRSNEMI
+546 EIKRSDETI
-555 SAIAKS
+555 STIAKS

-569 FETDTYERITGSD
+569 FETDTYERISGSD
-582 VIPKTGCA
+582 IIPKTGCA

-618 LTSRLEKEKDVLA
+618 LTSQLEKEEDVLA

-714 ADQNPKDLELQKTTR
+714 ADQNPKDLELQKITR

-765 ITKLVG
+765 ITKLLG
-771 NMNIV
+771 NMNID

-804 FPIYLSRILSIVV
+804 FPIYLSRILSIVA

-872 DSSSRYTYQG
+872 DSSSRSTYQG
-882 TGLSLSIAKKLVEYM
+882 TGLGLPIAKKLVEYM

-908 VGTTVYIQIPFK
+908 IGTLVSIQIPFK
-920 LGRSIE
+920 LGKPIE
-926 NKTKFTE
+926 NKNNNNQQI
-933 LVSLEGLCVL
+933 SLEGLCVL

-992 DIMMPKLNGLD
+992 DIMMPKINGLD
-1003 ATRKIRALKR
+1003 ATRKIRSLKR
-1013 LDAKTIPIIAM
+1013 QDAKTVPIIAM

-1037 LAGMNMHL
+1037 VAGMNMHL

-1051 IKLIEALKQCKKD
+1051 TKLINALKQCKKG
-1064 EDFKVIRN
+1064 EE

>member
-21 KYMGIYI
+21 KYMGVYI

-168 GLTNEARIP
+168 GLTNEERIP

-388 EHEKERNDRLEE
+388 EHEKERNDRLVE

-546 EIKRSNEMI
+546 EIKRSNETI

-613 ANIET
+613 TNIET

-872 DSSSRYTYQG
+872 DSSSRSTYQG

-1051 IKLIEALKQCKKD
+1051 TKLINALKQCKKD
-1064 EDFKVIRN
+1064 EE

>member
-12 EQFLRLIAP
+12 EDFLRLIAP
-21 KYMGIYI
+21 KYAAVYI
-28 LNRSTDRF
+28 LDRSTDTF
-36 RDVLA
+36 RDILA
-41 PEAFRAYAKVSEGS
+41 PEAFRAFAKDSEGL

-62 YRDEYVSCDY
+62 YRNQYVAKDY
-72 REVIDQVLDY
+72 QKVIDQVLDY
-82 DYVYNVLAS
+82 DYVYNILAS

-112 RYSDSDENLS
+112 RYSDKECDKYLS

-168 GLTNEARIP
+168 GLANEARIP

-233 LNEKGKIVSVYGFLI
+233 LNEKGKIVSVCGFLI

-324 DREDFLRNMNYRV
+324 DREDFLRNVNYRV

-366 FAQISEDTDDFVL
+366 FAQISEDTDDFVM

-424 FEPVHIQNETNASEL
+424 FESVHIQDETNASEL
-439 IKSCSGYKDFYE
+439 IKSCSEYKDFYE

-488 TQNYRCYPNAQN
+488 TQN

-519 VLLGFRY
+519 ALLGFRY

-546 EIKRSNEMI
+546 EIKRSNETI
-555 SAIAKS
+555 STIAKS

-569 FETDTYERITGSD
+569 FEADTYERISGSD
-582 VIPKTGCA
+582 IIPKTGCA

-618 LTSRLEKEKDVLA
+618 LTSRLEKEEDVLA

-729 NKIHQSLNYL
+729 NKVHQSLNYL

-750 DLESDHFTEEEVDFD
+750 DLESNHFTEEEVDFD
-765 ITKLVG
+765 ITKLLG
-771 NMNIV
+771 NMNIDV
-776 AQQLAQEKNIQYV
+776 QQLAQEKNIQYV

-837 CLDDSTSLLEFRC
+837 CLDDSTSLLEFKC

-862 QHAFDLFAQE
+862 KHAFDLFAQE
-872 DSSSRYTYQG
+872 DSSSRSTYQG
-882 TGLSLSIAKKLVEYM
+882 TGLGLSIAKKLVEYM

-908 VGTTVYIQIPFK
+908 IGTTVSIQIPFK
-920 LGRSIE
+920 LGKPIE

-962 GIQVVCAKD
+962 GIHVVCAKD

-1024 SANAFVEDIMNSK
+1024 SANAFVEDVMNSK

-1051 IKLIEALKQCKKD
+1051 TKLINALKQCKKD
-1064 EDFKVIRN
+1064 EDFK